1 MNNQRIV
8 LTAIFS
14 IWISAGLQ
22 QGLSNRLSIFGAQP
36 DFLLVTACILGLVTN
51 CRLALVLGFFV
62 GFAESAI
69 VGSDM
74 WQFILTRTA
83 AAWICAFLVENRFQ
97 RNGGV
102 ASLATLVCSIICGI
116 AYMII
121 APQPNIGGTLK
132 ATIITAL
139 YNAVL
144 DLLAYYPIERAADV
158 KGQQL

>member
-1 MNNQRIV
+1 MNPQRMTIAAV
-8 LTAIFS
+8 LMLWLAAS
-14 IWISAGLQ
+14 LQ
-22 QGLSNRLSIFGAQP
+22 QGLSFRLGIFGAQP
-36 DFLLVTACILGLVTN
+36 DFLFVAACVFGLLTDMRTALII
-51 CRLALVLGFFV
+51 GFCA

-74 WQFILTRTA
+74 WQFVVTRML
-83 AAWICAFLVENRFQ
+83 AAWFCAFLVESRFQ

-102 ASLATLVCSIICGI
+102 AAAAASICTVVCGI
-116 AYMII
+116 VFMII

-132 ATIITAL
+132 ATIITAV

-144 DLLAYYPIERAADV
+144 AILAYYPIERAAGG

>member
-1 MNNQRIV
+1 MNKSRLISV
-8 LTAIFS
+8 TIIL

-22 QGLSNRLSIFGAQP
+22 QGLSNRMTIFGAQP
-36 DFLLVTACILGLVTN
+36 DFLFVSACILGLLVDV
-51 CRLALVLGFFV
+51 RSALIIGFFI

-74 WQFILTRTA
+74 WQFILTRMV
-83 AAWICAFLVENRFQ
+83 AAWICAFLVESRFQ
-97 RNGGV
+97 RNSGV
-102 ASLATLVCSIICGI
+102 ASAAALISTLICGI
-116 AYMII
+116 VFMII

-144 DLLAYYPIERAADV
+144 AIVAYYPIECAAGV

>member
-1 MNNQRIV
+1 MTIAAV
-8 LTAIFS
+8 IF
-14 IWISAGLQ
+14 IWISASLQ
-22 QGLSNRLSIFGAQP
+22 QGLAFRLGLFGAQP
-36 DFLLVTACILGLVTN
+36 DFLFVSACIFGLLTDI
-51 CRLALVLGFFV
+51 RTALIIGFFV

-74 WQFILTRTA
+74 WQFVLTRML
-83 AAWICAFLVENRFQ
+83 AAWLCAFLVESRFQ

-102 ASLATLVCSIICGI
+102 ASASALIATLVCGI
-116 AYMII
+116 VFMII

-144 DLLAYYPIERAADV
+144 AILAYYPIERAAGV
-158 KGQQL
+158 RGQQL

>member
-1 MNNQRIV
+1 MNQQRVV
-8 LTAIFS
+8 LSAVFF
-14 IWISAGLQ
+14 IWLSAGLQ
-22 QGLSNRLSIFGAQP
+22 QGLANRLSLFGAQP
-36 DFLLVTACILGLVTN
+36 DFLLVTACIFGLITN
-51 CRLALVLGFFV
+51 MRNALVIGLII

-74 WQFILTRTA
+74 WQFILTRMA

-102 ASLATLVCSIICGI
+102 ASLAALVSSLICGI
-116 AYMII
+116 LFMII

-132 ATIITAL
+132 ATLITAL

-144 DLLAYYPIERAADV
+144 ALIAYYPIERAADV